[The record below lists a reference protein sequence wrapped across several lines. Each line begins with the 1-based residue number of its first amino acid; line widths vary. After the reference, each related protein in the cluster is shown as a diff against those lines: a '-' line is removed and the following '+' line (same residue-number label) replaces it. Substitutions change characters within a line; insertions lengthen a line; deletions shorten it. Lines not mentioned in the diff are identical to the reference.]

1 MASFVLKDAK
11 LYVGAYDMS
20 GDHNRITLS
29 HDQTALDD
37 TAFGDSFRSRTSGLQ
52 SVRLEAS
59 GYFSAG
65 AGEPDDVY
73 TAEFSEGATIFSVF
87 PQGGAA
93 GEAGY
98 TGLLLHTERE
108 LGGSVEE
115 LAGFTVRGDGTIL
128 VPGWALHTGVVTATG
143 TSTPL
148 NLGAVPAGKSIYAV
162 LHVLSA
168 SGTDPTLDVVVQSDD
183 AEAFS
188 DPTDQITFAQVS
200 DLASEWATPVAGP
213 INDTWYRVSYTVGG
227 SDDQSFDF
235 LVVLGIR

>member
-1 MASFVLKDAK
+1 MATFALKDAK
-11 LYVGAYDMS
+11 LYIGAYDMS
-20 GDHNRITLS
+20 GNHNRIILG
-29 HDQTALDD
+29 HDQAALDD
-37 TAFGDSFRSRTSGLQ
+37 TVFGDSFRSRTSGLQ

-65 AGEPDDVY
+65 SGEPDDVY
-73 TAEFSEGATIFSVF
+73 AAEFSQGATIFSVF

-115 LAGFTVRGDGTIL
+115 LAGFTIRGDGTVL
-128 VPGWALHTGVVTATG
+128 VPGWALHTGPVTATG

-148 NLGAVPAGKSIYAV
+148 NLGAVPAGKSLYAV

-188 DPTDQITFAQVS
+188 SPADQITFAQVS
-200 DLASEWATPVAGP
+200 DLASEWATPVPGP
-213 INDTWYRVSYTVGG
+213 ITDTWYRVSYTVGG
-227 SDDQSFDF
+227 TDDPSFDF
-235 LVVLGIR
+235 LVALGIR